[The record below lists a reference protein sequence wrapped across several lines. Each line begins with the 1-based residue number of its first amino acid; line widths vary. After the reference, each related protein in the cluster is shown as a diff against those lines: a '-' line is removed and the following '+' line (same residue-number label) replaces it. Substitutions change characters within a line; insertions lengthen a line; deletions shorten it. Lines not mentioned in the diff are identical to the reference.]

1 LIEKGRVK
9 SLSPQKRIICNKISL
24 LLIDPFLR
32 RSGLGW
38 EENFE
43 IDTIST
49 RGPNFRAQLSF
60 NVGLREDTLMNILV
74 P

>member
-1 LIEKGRVK
+1 MIEKGRDK

-32 RSGLGW
+32 RSRYGW

-43 IDTIST
+43 IDRISAREPNLT
-49 RGPNFRAQLSF
+49 GPVNFQCGAL
-60 NVGLREDTLMNILV
+60 
-74 P
+74 